1 MKTIVLALIA
11 GFSLLLLTQA
21 YLEFFVLREGLE
33 GDCNL
38 SDYRAQLDELRKKQE
53 DTDRVVNDM
62 KAKQAQGQEEIDA
75 AMAPNLEES
84 DADGINNM
92 E

>member
-11 GFSLLLLTQA
+11 SFSLLLLTQA
-21 YLEFFVLREGLE
+21 YLEFYVLREGLE

-38 SDYRAQLDELRKKQE
+38 SDYRAQLDELRKKQDE
-53 DTDRVVNDM
+53 TDRELREM
-62 KAKQAQGQEEIDA
+62 KAKQEQGQKDVDA
-75 AMAPNLEES
+75 AMAPDLDES
-84 DADGINNM
+84 DAEKINTM